1 MAAELALIE
10 QLSVDPSLF
19 ALAPGVVLSLGD
31 LVRTHCKTSA
41 EEHSPSINYAT
52 LQLRENGRCDL
63 VTDKLYSFA
72 SLHELASQWAQSV
85 GGPWV
90 FRVDAECES
99 HEDSQLYLKWMMA
112 EHLSEVLATGLVRR
126 AWIERESD
134 EKLSMHYVFRTHEDY
149 DTYLRDHAPALRDRG
164 RERTPVAVIYR
175 RSISRIVIF
184 L

>member
-1 MAAELALIE
+1 M
-10 QLSVDPSLF
+10 DPSLF
-19 ALAPGVVLSLGD
+19 AVAPGVFLALGD
-31 LVRTHCKTSA
+31 LVKIHCKTSG
-41 EEHSPSINYAT
+41 EEHSPSIQHAT
-52 LQLRENGRCDL
+52 LRLNDTRRCDL
-63 VTDKLYSFA
+63 VTDAVYSFA

-85 GGPWV
+85 GGPWL

-99 HEDSQLYLKWMMA
+99 LEDSQLYLKWMMA
-112 EHLSEVLATGLVRR
+112 EHMSEVLATGLVRR

-134 EKLSMHYVFRTHEDY
+134 EKLSMHYVFRTHLDY

-175 RSISRIVIF
+175 RSISRIVFF